1 MQLSMKRRK
10 FVQTSSLAGAGL
22 WLAPNLGLSNPLQ
35 PVDDVK
41 VGIIGLDTSHSP
53 AFTKIL
59 NAAGTGFRVTHAY
72 PHGSRDIESSVSR
85 IPRYTEELKGLGVSI
100 ADSLEAMLPQ
110 VDAVL
115 LETNDGRRH
124 LEQAEVVFK
133 AGKKMFIDKPMAAS
147 LEDVIRIFDLAE
159 QYRIPTFSA
168 SSLRFAP
175 STMAVRGGKIGQ
187 VTGADVYSPCT
198 LEKTHPDLFW
208 YGIHGV
214 ESLFTVMGT
223 GCQTVRRIH
232 REGMD
237 IVIGEWA
244 DGRIGTFRGIRDG
257 KTGYGGTAFGTEG
270 IAPAGVYEGYEPLVQ
285 EIMQFFKT
293 DKSPIP
299 QEETIEIFAFMAAA
313 DESKKKGGKPVSVE
327 KVLAKARNR
336 AGS

>member
-1 MQLSMKRRK
+1 MKRRK
-10 FVQTSSLAGAGL
+10 FLQTSSLTGAGL
-22 WLAPNLGLSNPLQ
+22 WLAPNPGLSNPLQ

-59 NAAGTGFRVTHAY
+59 NTAGSGFKVTHAY

-85 IPRYTEELKGLGVSI
+85 IPRYTEEIKGLGVSI
-100 ADSLEAMLPQ
+100 ADSLDALLSE

-124 LEQAEVVFK
+124 LEQAEAVFK

-147 LEDVIRIFDLAE
+147 LEDVIRIFDLAG
-159 QYRIPTFSA
+159 QYRMPAFSA
-168 SSLRFAP
+168 SSLRFSP

-237 IVIGEWA
+237 VVIGEWA

-293 DKSPIP
+293 GKSPIP

-313 DESKKKGGKPVSVE
+313 DESKKKGGKAVSVE
-327 KVLAKARNR
+327 KVLAKARKR